1 MNALRRIPWYLL
13 GGVVLGIA
21 LGLVYSWL
29 ISPVKYVDGAP
40 DALRADF
47 KDQVR
52 VLIASAY
59 QADGDLDRARARL
72 AALGEPDPAPAL
84 TGQASRLLAA
94 GDPEGS
100 AYALLL
106 LAQVLQ
112 PAAPTG
118 AISSTPLVV
127 VSPAT
132 MPPPST
138 PSLTDTPGGSPEP
151 SATLIIS
158 PTPRPTRTLTPTP
171 GLPYVLASQETVCDA
186 NLLGALIQVEVRDAA
201 GNPIPGVDLLVT
213 WDGGREHIF
222 TGLKPE
228 LGDGY
233 ADYAMTP
240 GIVYTVQVASGGAAA
255 SGLEAPSCESGAATW
270 WGSLLLVFHQP

>member
-1 MNALRRIPWYLL
+1 MVAGETTTN
-13 GGVVLGIA
+13 GV
-21 LGLVYSWL
+21 
-29 ISPVKYVDGAP
+29 DE
-40 DALRADF
+40 
-47 KDQVR
+47 
-52 VLIASAY
+52 IASVGAVGWSACASRSSTY
-59 QADGDLDRARARL
+59 AEPSGSPAARRREACPVRAGAGSNSPSAARRARARL

-186 NLLGALIQVEVRDAA
+186 NLLGALIQVEVRDAT

-213 WDGGREHIF
+213 WNGGREHIF